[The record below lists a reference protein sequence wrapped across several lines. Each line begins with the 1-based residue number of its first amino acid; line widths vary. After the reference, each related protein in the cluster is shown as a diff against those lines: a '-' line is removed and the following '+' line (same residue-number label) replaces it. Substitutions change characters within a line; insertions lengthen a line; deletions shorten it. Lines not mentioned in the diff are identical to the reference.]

1 MGYTSKVREF
11 TLACSDEIT
20 SSPKKMSAEAVQF
33 IRKMIDDELRE
44 LENSSTIAQQA
55 DALVDAI
62 YYICDT
68 AVRHGMNLDPLFEIV
83 HSANMGKVVDG
94 KVIRR
99 DDGKILKPA
108 GWVDPQ
114 KFLDDEVQRQFDEG
128 SF

>member
-55 DALVDAI
+55 DALVDVI

-114 KFLDDEVQRQFDEG
+114 KSLDEEVQRQFDEG